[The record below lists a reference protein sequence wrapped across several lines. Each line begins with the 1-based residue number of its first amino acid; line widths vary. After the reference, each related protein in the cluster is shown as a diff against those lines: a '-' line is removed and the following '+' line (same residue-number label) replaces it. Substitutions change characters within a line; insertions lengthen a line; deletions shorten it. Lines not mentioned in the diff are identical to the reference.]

1 MKTIYQDRYQIL
13 ITELIRI
20 RKDKGLTQAQLAK
33 KLDKP
38 QSYIA
43 KIEAKDRKLDILE
56 FVVLCEVLMV
66 LPCDVLQIILDKP

>member
-20 RKDKGLTQAQLAK
+20 RKDNGLTQAQLAK
-33 KLDKP
+33 KLNKP
-38 QSYIA
+38 QSYVA
-43 KIEAKDRKLDILE
+43 KIEAKDRKLDVLE